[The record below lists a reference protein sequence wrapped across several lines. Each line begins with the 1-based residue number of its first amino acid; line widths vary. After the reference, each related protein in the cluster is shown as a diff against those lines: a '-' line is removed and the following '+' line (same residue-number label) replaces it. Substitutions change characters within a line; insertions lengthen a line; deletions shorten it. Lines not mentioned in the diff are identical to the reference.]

1 MVSLAWSCV
10 AVGLFVTA
18 PPPGCEAAPSESLTV
33 PSARVVARIDSGR
46 ASYRLVG
53 RMTMSEGYRMCAA
66 IRAAPA
72 RSYSAGRV
80 LWLAGRDGSY
90 HSLTAGGRHCRRRA
104 VWFDSH
110 PPTLDLFSFRIDA
123 GARSGAEDYLHAA
136 LLALGEV
143 THPGR
148 QTVDFGRF
156 DREPRR
162 RNEDSW
168 TVRPLVSALGDQV
181 VEVRVGPGG
190 RLERLEL
197 EAPARG
203 RRMPRP
209 VTVSLELSRLGRTPP
224 IPYMRASAI
233 E

>member
-1 MVSLAWSCV
+1 
-10 AVGLFVTA
+10 
-18 PPPGCEAAPSESLTV
+18 
-33 PSARVVARIDSGR
+33 
-46 ASYRLVG
+46 
-53 RMTMSEGYRMCAA
+53 MCAA

-90 HSLTAGGRHCRRRA
+90 HSLTAGGRRCRRRG

-110 PPTLDLFSFRIDA
+110 PPTLNLFSFRIDA
-123 GARSGAEDYLHAA
+123 GARSGAEEYLHAA

-143 THPGR
+143 TRPGR
-148 QTVDFGRF
+148 LAVAFGRF

-168 TVRPLVSALGDQV
+168 TVRPLLRALGDQV
-181 VEVRVGPGG
+181 VEIRVGRGG
-190 RLERLEL
+190 KVVRLEL
-197 EAPARG
+197 EAPATG

-209 VTVSLELSRLGRTPP
+209 VTVSLRLSRLGRTPA

>member
-18 PPPGCEAAPSESLTV
+18 PPAGCEAAPSESLTV

-90 HSLTAGGRHCRRRA
+90 HSLTAGGRRCRRRA

-110 PPTLDLFSFRIDA
+110 PPTLEPVRRSASMRGRVQGLRTTCTRRCWLSGRSRTLAARPWTSGVSIASPGGETRTA
-123 GARSGAEDYLHAA
+123 GPSGRSCVRSATRWWRFTSALAESSSAWSS
-136 LLALGEV
+136 
-143 THPGR
+143 
-148 QTVDFGRF
+148 
-156 DREPRR
+156 RR
-162 RNEDSW
+162 R
-168 TVRPLVSALGDQV
+168 
-181 VEVRVGPGG
+181 PGEG
-190 RLERLEL
+190 GCLD
-197 EAPARG
+197 P
-203 RRMPRP
+203 
-209 VTVSLELSRLGRTPP
+209 
-224 IPYMRASAI
+224 
-233 E
+233 